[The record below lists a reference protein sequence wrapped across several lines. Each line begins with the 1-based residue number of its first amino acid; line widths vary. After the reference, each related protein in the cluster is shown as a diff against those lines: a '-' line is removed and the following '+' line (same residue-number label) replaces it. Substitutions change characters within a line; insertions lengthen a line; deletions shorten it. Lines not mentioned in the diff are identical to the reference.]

1 MISFKVER
9 VAFKETYT
17 IGKFYYK
24 FSNGEWLYLC
34 DVLEDRVRD
43 NNNDGDLTDKGES
56 KVYGETAIPSGKY
69 KFKMAFS
76 PHFKRNLPLL
86 INVPMFSG
94 ILIHGGN
101 TISDTYG
108 CLLVG
113 ENKVKGKVVNSQIT
127 LARLLNIIDHNIQ
140 PEYDIEIINKR

>member
-17 IGKFYYK
+17 IGKLYYK

-34 DVLEDRVRD
+34 DTLEDKNRD
-43 NNNDGDLTDKGES
+43 YNNDGDITDQGEG
-56 KVYGETAIPSGKY
+56 KVYGETCIPARKY
-69 KFKMAFS
+69 KFRMYFS

-86 INVPMFSG
+86 MNVPGYSG

-101 TISDTYG
+101 TASDSLG
-108 CLLVG
+108 CILVG

>member
-9 VAFKETYT
+9 VAFQETYT
-17 IGKFYYK
+17 IGKLYYK

-34 DVLEDRVRD
+34 DTLEDKNRD
-43 NNNDGDLTDKGES
+43 YNNDGDITDSGEG
-56 KVYGETAIPSGKY
+56 KVYGQTCIPSGKY

-86 INVPMFSG
+86 LNVPMFSG
-94 ILIHGGN
+94 ILMHGGN
-101 TISDTYG
+101 DAVDSLG
-108 CLLVG
+108 CILVG

-127 LARLLNIIDHNIQ
+127 LARLLNILEHNIQ
-140 PEYDIEIINKR
+140 PEYDIEIINKK